1 MANENLN
8 FNKKK
13 KYTIFISADHGLAI
27 VYFLQTQVVPALI
40 YEDVEV
46 VVLTD
51 DELVDKIQSRFGQP
65 GLTVEGLRLKAVK
78 DYLNEYKPSKQWW
91 FNFFRRVGA
100 SKKINTEAL
109 DSHIRQVEE
118 EATGT
123 RELLVGFI
131 RIIVALLRN
140 SRLARKWLVRNQMRL
155 VPREKRI
162 YSDLFDKFDP
172 DLVVASTPAWR
183 IDRILV
189 REAALRGIPTASVIV
204 GWDNPSSY
212 SLNGGKVDWITC
224 WSEIQKE
231 ELVQGSDW
239 EPERVNIGGIPSYD
253 GYFQHKWLM
262 KREDYF
268 RDHNLDPR
276 RKLLGYACS
285 FTTFSPNYQNI
296 EAIVE
301 LMEADELVEPCQL
314 LIRLHPNHF
323 LDDPLFQAE
332 KEHIINLAKRSS
344 HVHVVEPVP
353 LGGDLGYYSG
363 EDMPEKSSMMAY
375 SDVFLTVYS
384 TMVVEASIHET
395 PIVSVCFDVPGGWG
409 EKSRFYLPLSKIGNW
424 PTHKRFIDSGAGRV
438 AFNKQELKEHINTYL
453 RHPEIDLERQ
463 HAFIKNECTYINA
476 DAGRRTAGFLLSL
489 IRQ

>member
-1 MANENLN
+1 MTNKLPPFNE
-8 FNKKK
+8 KK
-13 KYTIFISADHGLAI
+13 KYKIFISADHGLAI
-27 VYFLQTQVVPALI
+27 VYFLQTEVVPALI

-46 VVLTD
+46 ILLTD
-51 DELVDKIQSRFGQP
+51 DELVEKIQSRFDQP
-65 GLTVEGLRLKAVK
+65 GLVVEGLQLKAVK
-78 DYLNEYKPSKQWW
+78 DYLSTYKASKQWW
-91 FNFFRRVGA
+91 INFFRRVGA

-109 DSHIRQVEE
+109 DSHIRQVEG

-123 RELLVGFI
+123 RAFFASFI
-131 RIIVALLRN
+131 RILIFFLRN
-140 SRLARKWLVRNQMRL
+140 SKIARKWLVRYQMNF
-155 VPREKRI
+155 VPDGGGI
-162 YSDLFDKFDP
+162 YAELFDKYNP

-183 IDRILV
+183 NDRILI
-189 REAALRGIPTASVIV
+189 REAAKRRIPTASVIV

-231 ELVQGSDW
+231 ELVKGSDW
-239 EPERVNIGGIPSYD
+239 APEKVNIGGIPSYD
-253 GYFQHKWLM
+253 GYFQKKWLM
-262 KREDYF
+262 TKDEYYQS
-268 RDHNLDPR
+268 HHLDPK

-296 EAIVE
+296 EAIIE
-301 LMEADELVEPCQL
+301 LMEMNELVEPCQL

-323 LDDPLFQAE
+323 LDDPLFKAE
-332 KEHIINLAKRSS
+332 KEHITRLAANNP
-344 HVHVVEPVP
+344 HVHLVEPVP

-384 TMVVEASIHET
+384 TMVVEASIHDT

-409 EKSRFYLPLSKIGNW
+409 ESNRFYLPLSKIGNW

-438 AFNKQELKEHINTYL
+438 ALNKQELKEHINMYL
-453 RHPEIDLERQ
+453 KHPEIDMENQRK
-463 HAFIKNECTYINA
+463 FIQNECTYTHVE
-476 DAGRRTAGFLLSL
+476 AGRRTAGFLLSL

>member
-155 VPREKRI
+155 VPREKGI

-262 KREDYF
+262 KKEDYF

-463 HAFIKNECTYINA
+463 RTFIKNECTYINA

>member
-1 MANENLN
+1 MTNKLPPFNE
-8 FNKKK
+8 KK
-13 KYTIFISADHGLAI
+13 KYKIFISADHGLAI
-27 VYFLQTQVVPALI
+27 VYFLQTEVVPALI

-46 VVLTD
+46 ILLTD
-51 DELVDKIQSRFGQP
+51 DELVEKIQSRFDQP
-65 GLTVEGLRLKAVK
+65 GLVVEGLQLKAVK
-78 DYLNEYKPSKQWW
+78 EYLSTYKASKQWW
-91 FNFFRRVGA
+91 INFFRRVGA

-109 DSHIRQVEE
+109 DSHIRQVEG

-123 RELLVGFI
+123 RAFFASFI
-131 RIIVALLRN
+131 RILIFFLRN
-140 SRLARKWLVRNQMRL
+140 SKIARKWLVRYQMNF
-155 VPREKRI
+155 VPDGGGI
-162 YSDLFDKFDP
+162 YAELFDKYNP

-183 IDRILV
+183 NDRILI
-189 REAALRGIPTASVIV
+189 REAAKRRIPTASVIV

-231 ELVQGSDW
+231 ELVKGSDW
-239 EPERVNIGGIPSYD
+239 APEKVNIGGIPSYD
-253 GYFQHKWLM
+253 GYFQKKWLM
-262 KREDYF
+262 TKDEYYQS
-268 RDHNLDPR
+268 HHLDPK

-296 EAIVE
+296 EAIIE
-301 LMEADELVEPCQL
+301 LMEMNELVEPCQL

-323 LDDPLFQAE
+323 LDDPLFKAE
-332 KEHIINLAKRSS
+332 KEHITRLAANNP
-344 HVHVVEPVP
+344 HVHLVEPVP

-384 TMVVEASIHET
+384 TMVVEASIHDT

-409 EKSRFYLPLSKIGNW
+409 ESNRFYLPLSKIGNW

-438 AFNKQELKEHINTYL
+438 ALNKQELKEHINTYL
-453 RHPEIDLERQ
+453 KHPEIDMENQRK
-463 HAFIKNECTYINA
+463 FIQNECTYTHA
-476 DAGRRTAGFLLSL
+476 EAGRRTAGFLLSL